1 MERFIVAGGGGNAAT
16 LPAEIYNAALDT
28 WTELPYLGLAFPHAF
43 SWVHNGHTFFMG
55 GGYASSDKI
64 FYLSL
69 RGLEDGGELK
79 QTEWKQY
86 PEVISADMQDFGSL
100 SLIP

>member
-1 MERFIVAGGGGNAAT
+1 MIRV
-16 LPAEIYNAALDT
+16 
-28 WTELPYLGLAFPHAF
+28 LGQVFSHAF
-43 SWVHNGHTFFMG
+43 SWVHNGNTFFMS
-55 GGYASSDKI
+55 GGYGASRKKI

-69 RGLEDGGELK
+69 RGLEDRGELK

-86 PEVISADMQDFGSL
+86 PELISDDMQNFGSL

>member
-1 MERFIVAGGGGNAAT
+1 MT
-16 LPAEIYNAALDT
+16 DAEIYNSQTDE
-28 WTELPYLGLAFPHAF
+28 WTVLPSMPDRFPVPY
-43 SWVHNGHTFFMG
+43 SYVHNGHTFFMG

-86 PEVISADMQDFGSL
+86 PELISADIQDFGSL

>member
-1 MERFIVAGGGGNAAT
+1 
-16 LPAEIYNAALDT
+16 
-28 WTELPYLGLAFPHAF
+28 
-43 SWVHNGHTFFMG
+43 MG

-64 FYLSL
+64 FFLSL

-86 PEVISADMQDFGSL
+86 PEMISADMQDFGSL
-100 SLIP
+100 SVIP